1 MYTDR
6 IEDFLAIVKAQNFKK
21 AAEALNLTQAT
32 VSYRLKL

>member
-6 IEDFLAIVKAQNFKK
+6 IEAFLAIVKAQNFKK